1 MCYLIAKGHYDEGCI
16 AVKTE
21 PGKTLAALV
30 NYLSRKTLNSDMQIL
45 TISNPKM
52 YGEYK
57 PFHFVDTEEQFL
69 IEVLLH
75 SKVNASESTKKVPH

>member
-1 MCYLIAKGHYDEGCI
+1 MCYLIAKGYYDEGCVAI
-16 AVKTE
+16 KAE

-30 NYLSRKTLNSDMQIL
+30 NYLSRKTLNSDIQIL

-57 PFHFVDTEEQFL
+57 PFHFVNTEEDF
-69 IEVLLH
+69 IAEVLM
-75 SKVNASESTKKVPH
+75 NAKDSAPITKKVPH